1 MGNGQKP
8 QGQQF
13 TALVNGKPTTSYTER
28 DGANVK
34 VTIPVDGEKLS
45 GIHGLPIVG
54 IPDILHTLDNRSKAV
69 LAAEEFAACR
79 CRVEMLKGQLLAEQ
93 DRLLE
98 LCRQVND
105 AMDEAIKETTNA

>member
-1 MGNGQKP
+1 MSSGQKP
-8 QGQQF
+8 QGQTF
-13 TALVNGKPTTSYTER
+13 I
-28 DGANVK
+28 GAMH
-34 VTIPVDGEKLS
+34 P
-45 GIHGLPIVG
+45 PG
-54 IPDILHTLDNRSKAV
+54 IPDVLHTLDSRSKAV
-69 LAAEEFAACR
+69 LAAEGFAACR